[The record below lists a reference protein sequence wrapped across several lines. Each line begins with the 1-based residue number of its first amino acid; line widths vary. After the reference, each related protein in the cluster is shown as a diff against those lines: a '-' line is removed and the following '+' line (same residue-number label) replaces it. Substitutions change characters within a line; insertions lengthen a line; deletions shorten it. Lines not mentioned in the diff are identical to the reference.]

1 MSLSA
6 HWCRYTSVHPG
17 GCGSGAC
24 FPQAEN
30 EDSTRNASVDETSP
44 ERQRPRR
51 TLTYCPRF
59 ELANDVDGRK
69 RQAHIAKIRALVGD
83 DEPTA
88 ATATTAS
95 CTLAK
100 YFQPRERTA
109 KIFLTRST
117 EEFRECAVARAR
129 WAMKKD
135 LGVAASG
142 SRGSSFA
149 GGIEHKVRIVE
160 FGSSY
165 GKTTRMVLDALLET
179 TQTTEKKSRSS
190 TAVRFTACDVARSAV
205 TATLQEI
212 AEAQQNVPEER
223 GSLFEVNATLLT
235 KNFLFSADSED
246 SRSSAGAEWS
256 QAVDREKTLAELLF
270 PADFFPCK
278 NGETDVELGECS
290 LFVSSPH
297 SGKGKA
303 PDAAIHTLLLFL
315 DIGGDRNA
323 LSVLEA
329 VARLLRN
336 ECCGPRI
343 ASFEIVVKSEF
354 LARIEEEQRPAF
366 PEGGCDE
373 FCDWMPVFLDLIE
386 TVPVLTLSYIFTS
399 FEHTALLGELLFL
412 VGAYTI
418 WNSVSNAWWASYFKS
433 KHYWPN
439 LADRKG
445 FICSSH
451 QAELVLGSTLAPHH
465 LFAGALH
472 IYGHYFFPPSSA
484 PQLLFIRHG
493 ILWEAAFNLHDYV
506 SLFFR
511 LFPHNDPAHRSH
523 VLPLV
528 AHHFGALAFGSF
540 VILRADVLG
549 REDLQRICIA
559 LEAAAG
565 MNLGLLAYGYTCC
578 FKRDVVPL
586 WLSSILSASLFMYY
600 RFYEFPVNAYS
611 LVRFLL
617 ENTESVL
624 VLEGAS
630 GAGEGSFHPVFT
642 SGAVLS
648 VLGFTIFNFH
658 TVWMSTRRSL
668 KMTEILLTEKFADR
682 AWGQAALKLTRT
694 MKKILFG
701 GAKNADKKQQ

>member
-1 MSLSA
+1 MTAILHSA
-6 HWCRYTSVHPG
+6 PDDDYGSRKHQPSAKALHADHSSTS
-17 GCGSGAC
+17 
-24 FPQAEN
+24 
-30 EDSTRNASVDETSP
+30 SP
-44 ERQRPRR
+44 SSDQPPAKNWMKDDKDFRQRHHFLDPFGAR
-51 TLTYCPRF
+51 
-59 ELANDVDGRK
+59 
-69 RQAHIAKIRALVGD
+69 
-83 DEPTA
+83 
-88 ATATTAS
+88 S
-95 CTLAK
+95 
-100 YFQPRERTA
+100 
-109 KIFLTRST
+109 IFLHAFIFLSQCSLLVMELVHQNRGGG
-117 EEFRECAVARAR
+117 AN
-129 WAMKKD
+129 
-135 LGVAASG
+135 SG
-142 SRGSSFA
+142 P
-149 GGIEHKVRIVE
+149 H
-160 FGSSY
+160 
-165 GKTTRMVLDALLET
+165 L
-179 TQTTEKKSRSS
+179 
-190 TAVRFTACDVARSAV
+190 
-205 TATLQEI
+205 
-212 AEAQQNVPEER
+212 
-223 GSLFEVNATLLT
+223 
-235 KNFLFSADSED
+235 D
-246 SRSSAGAEWS
+246 SR
-256 QAVDREKTLAELLF
+256 
-270 PADFFPCK
+270 
-278 NGETDVELGECS
+278 
-290 LFVSSPH
+290 
-297 SGKGKA
+297 
-303 PDAAIHTLLLFL
+303 
-315 DIGGDRNA
+315 
-323 LSVLEA
+323 
-329 VARLLRN
+329 
-336 ECCGPRI
+336 
-343 ASFEIVVKSEF
+343 
-354 LARIEEEQRPAF
+354 
-366 PEGGCDE
+366 
-373 FCDWMPVFLDLIE
+373 
-386 TVPVLTLSYIFTS
+386 LTLSYIFTS